1 MRIII
6 ILAFILPSFL
16 NAQINRSA
24 TELAR
29 ENIQIYIE
37 NKLFK
42 DHQYKPVSYSVL
54 KPDADA
60 EAVWTINHTFEII
73 TSPVVSS
80 SKTTATSTIKF
91 YKFAFYLDRKMEVF
105 KAIRYSK

>member
-6 ILAFILPSFL
+6 ILAFTLPSFL

-29 ENIQIYIE
+29 ENIQIYIK

-42 DHQYKPVSYSVL
+42 DHQYKPLSYSVL

-60 EAVWTINHTFEII
+60 ETVWTINHTFEIT
-73 TSPVVSS
+73 TSPVVSFI
-80 SKTTATSTIKF
+80 KTTTTSTTKL
-91 YKFAFYLDRKMEVF
+91 YKFAFYLDRKMEVC
-105 KAIRYSK
+105 KAIGYSK